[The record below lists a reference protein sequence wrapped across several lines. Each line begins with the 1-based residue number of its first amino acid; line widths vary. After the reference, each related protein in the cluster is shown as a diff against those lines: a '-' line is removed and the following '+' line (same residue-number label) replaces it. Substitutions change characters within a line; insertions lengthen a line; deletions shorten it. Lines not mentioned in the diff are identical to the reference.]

1 MSDTATPQQPTD
13 DQRKQALANAVARE
27 VGNGCRVE
35 SQTDFQA
42 VVVKGKRPSHL
53 LHLILS
59 LVTLGAEDVSV
70 LAMPQVRW
78 SDLFGIDPGFTGD
91 LTTDEYLE
99 ANRGEA

>member
-59 LVTLGAEDVSV
+59 LVTLGIWIPVWILVAIFGGEKRKVLMVDAWGNVS
-70 LAMPQVRW
+70 
-78 SDLFGIDPGFTGD
+78 
-91 LTTDEYLE
+91 
-99 ANRGEA
+99 RG

>member
-59 LVTLGAEDVSV
+59 LVTLGIWIPVWILVAIFGGEKRKVLMVDAWGIVS
-70 LAMPQVRW
+70 R
-78 SDLFGIDPGFTGD
+78 S
-91 LTTDEYLE
+91 
-99 ANRGEA
+99 

>member
-59 LVTLGAEDVSV
+59 LVTLGIWIPVWILVAIFGGEKRKVLMVDAWGNVS
-70 LAMPQVRW
+70 R
-78 SDLFGIDPGFTGD
+78 S
-91 LTTDEYLE
+91 
-99 ANRGEA
+99 